1 MVNMFLH
8 KIKVDDKMSATIY
21 ERAKWVVVDV
31 LNDRIVVD
39 YHQLDDLI
47 NLLQDVRE
55 KIEKEMK

>member
-1 MVNMFLH
+1 
-8 KIKVDDKMSATIY
+8 MSATIY

-47 NLLQDVRE
+47 NLLHDVRK
-55 KIEKEMK
+55 KIEKGMK

>member
-1 MVNMFLH
+1 MLLH

-55 KIEKEMK
+55 NIEKGMK

>member
-1 MVNMFLH
+1 MFLH

-47 NLLQDVRE
+47 NLLQYVRE
-55 KIEKEMK
+55 KIEKGMK

>member
-1 MVNMFLH
+1 MLLH
-8 KIKVDDKMSATIY
+8 KIKVDDKLSATIY

-47 NLLQDVRE
+47 NLLHDVRK
-55 KIEKEMK
+55 KIEKGMK

>member
-1 MVNMFLH
+1 MFLH

-21 ERAKWVVVDV
+21 ERSEWVVVDV

-55 KIEKEMK
+55 KIEKGMK

>member
-1 MVNMFLH
+1 M
-8 KIKVDDKMSATIY
+8 VDDKMSATIY

-55 KIEKEMK
+55 KIEKGMK

>member
-1 MVNMFLH
+1 MSMFLH

-55 KIEKEMK
+55 KIEKGMK

>member
-1 MVNMFLH
+1 MLLH
-8 KIKVDDKMSATIY
+8 KINVDDKMSATIY

-47 NLLQDVRE
+47 NLLHDVRE
-55 KIEKEMK
+55 EIEKGMK

>member
-1 MVNMFLH
+1 MLLH
-8 KIKVDDKMSATIY
+8 KIKIDDKMSATIY
-21 ERAKWVVVDV
+21 ERSKWVVVDV

>member
-1 MVNMFLH
+1 MLLH
-8 KIKVDDKMSATIY
+8 KIKIDDKMSATIY
-21 ERAKWVVVDV
+21 ERTKWVVVDV